1 MAKGKS
7 ILHHCTHCDRT
18 TKMESVGVVENQP
31 TKIWYRCT
39 RCRHAMLIDQTS
51 LQHEIEESRKKLDRA
66 SCAEYRP
73 DKTYSVGDAI
83 FHTELDDM
91 GKIVSKERTS
101 GGGRAIV
108 VMFEREGE
116 RRLLE
121 SVVNDPQDLPGS
133 SLSQ

>member
-7 ILHHCTHCDRT
+7 ILHHCSHCDRT
-18 TKMESVGVVENQP
+18 TKMESVGTVENQP

-39 RCRHAMLIDQTS
+39 RCRHAMLIDQES
-51 LQHEIEESRKKLDRA
+51 LQHEFEESRKKLDRA
-66 SCAEYRP
+66 ACAEYRP

-83 FHTELDDM
+83 FHSELDDI

-108 VMFEREGE
+108 VKFEREGE

-121 SVVNDPQDLPGS
+121 SVSPDTLE
-133 SLSQ
+133 